1 MQRGQGD
8 KKLLRLYAS
17 EVLGLSHASSF
28 EKRAIQFGTRI
39 AKQTNVATFGSNR
52 KANGKA

>member
-1 MQRGQGD
+1 M
-8 KKLLRLYAS
+8 
-17 EVLGLSHASSF
+17 EVLGLGHASTF

-52 KANGKA
+52 KANGKAQL